1 MSLNQQSLEGKKVVV
16 TGASGYIGS
25 KLVEK
30 LLLEKCQVTRL
41 SRSKLAKIAGVIDLQ
56 ANILD
61 RSTWKHLVNNAEII
75 FHLAGN
81 TSVKTAAQ
89 DPEQSYLSTV
99 NPIILLNQENSEKKE
114 PARIVY
120 ASTVTV
126 YGITPSLPVSESCG
140 INPLTIYDE
149 HKALAEIQLRGKGNY
164 SADNV
169 ILRLSNVYGYGL
181 NNSSSAD
188 RGVLNQITLKA
199 IKGSVIELY
208 GGGEFLRDY
217 VHLEDVVNAFIMAGV
232 APITECETLNVGSGT
247 SLTLKEAFHLI
258 VKKVDSRIG
267 TTSKIKNVAFPN
279 SSNLIDRRNFQS
291 DIGRIKE
298 VLNWTPK
305 VTFEAGVNQMLDGLL
320 NDYCPK

>member
-1 MSLNQQSLEGKKVVV
+1 MRVNQQTLEGKNVVV

-30 LLLEKCQVTRL
+30 LLLEKCQITRV
-41 SRSKLAKIAGVIDLQ
+41 SRSKLTKIDGVADLQ
-56 ANILD
+56 ANTFD
-61 RSTWKHLVNNAEII
+61 RSTWKALLNDAEII

-99 NPIILLNQENSEKKE
+99 NPIILLNQENSEKRK

-120 ASTVTV
+120 ASTATV
-126 YGITPSLPVSESCG
+126 YGITSSLPVSESFR

-149 HKALAEIQLRGKGNY
+149 HKALAEIELRGNGNY

-169 ILRLSNVYGYGL
+169 ILRLANVYGYGL
-181 NNSSSAD
+181 NKSSSAD
-188 RGVLNQITLKA
+188 RGVLNQVALKA
-199 IKGSVIELY
+199 IEGNDIELY

-217 VHLEDVVNAFIMAGV
+217 VHLEDVVNAFIMAAG
-232 APITECETLNVGSGT
+232 ASIDKCETLNVGSGS
-247 SLTLKEAFHLI
+247 SLTLKEAFQTI
-258 VKKVDSRIG
+258 VKKVNSRIG
-267 TTSKIKNVAFPN
+267 TKSKIKNVAFPN
-279 SSNLIDRRNFQS
+279 PSNLVDQRNFQS

-320 NDYCPK
+320 NDYSPK

>member
-1 MSLNQQSLEGKKVVV
+1 MRVNQQNLEGKNVAV

-30 LLLEKCQVTRL
+30 LLLEKCHITRV
-41 SRSKLAKIAGVIDLQ
+41 SRSKLSKVDGVVDLQ

-61 RSTWKHLVNNAEII
+61 RSTWKNLVNDAEII

-89 DPEQSYLSTV
+89 DPERSYLSTV
-99 NPIILLNQENSEKKE
+99 NPIILLNQENSEKRK

-126 YGITPSLPVSESCG
+126 YGITPNLPVSESLK
-140 INPLTIYDE
+140 ISPLTIYDE
-149 HKALAEIQLRGKGNY
+149 HKALAEIELRGDGNF

-169 ILRLSNVYGYGL
+169 ILRLANVYGYGL
-181 NNSSSAD
+181 NKSSSAD
-188 RGVLNQITLKA
+188 RGILNQVTLKA
-199 IKGSVIELY
+199 IQGEDIDLY

-217 VHLEDVVNAFIMAGV
+217 VHLEDVVNAFILAAG
-232 APITECETLNVGSGT
+232 APINKCETLNVGSGS
-247 SLTLKEAFHLI
+247 SLTLKEAFQTI
-258 VKKVDSRIG
+258 VKKVDFRIG
-267 TTSKIKNVAFPN
+267 TKSKIRIVPFPN
-279 SSNLIDRRNFQS
+279 DSNLVDQRNFQS
-291 DIGRIKE
+291 DIGRVKE
-298 VLNWTPK
+298 VLDWTPK

-320 NDYCPK
+320 ND